1 MAEVQLI
8 ATLRPAPGKETEVY
22 APYLT
27 LRCLL
32 CDTTRL
38 VEQAEP
44 SCLTFL
50 LTEHHRADGS
60 LEFKVI
66 ERWANTNALEHH
78 HNRPWLREMYS
89 TFLEKQILDGPE
101 QIEMLTVIAGFAVR

>member
-1 MAEVQLI
+1 MTEVQLI

-27 LRCLL
+27 
-32 CDTTRL
+32 
-38 VEQAEP
+38 AEP